1 MQKKLVAK
9 SFILYNSTNYKPGDE
24 LPANNAA
31 MVDAWLS
38 AGTACWMTEGDK
50 ESVKA
55 RTATAEPGLA
65 GLAIGSDADNGE
77 NLVGRVPKTAARKK
91 K

>member
-1 MQKKLVAK
+1 MQKKLIAK
-9 SFILYNSTNYKPGDE
+9 SYILYNSTNYKPGDE

-31 MVDAWLS
+31 MVEAWLS
-38 AGTACWMTEGDK
+38 AGTAVWSAK
-50 ESVKA
+50 EENTVVKA
-55 RTATAEPGLA
+55 RSVTAESGLFGTA
-65 GLAIGSDADNGE
+65 VSSEAEDGE